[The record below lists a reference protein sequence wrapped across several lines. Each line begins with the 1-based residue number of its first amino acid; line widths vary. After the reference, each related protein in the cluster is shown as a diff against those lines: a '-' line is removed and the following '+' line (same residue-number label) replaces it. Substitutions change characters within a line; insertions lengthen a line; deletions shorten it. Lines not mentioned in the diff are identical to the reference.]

1 MSQVHPLRPGGGHSP
16 EALVGAPEPL
26 PGGAHS
32 EQPGLLAATWR
43 VPRLCQHGFP
53 APANSTAAPSRQPST
68 GQVPT
73 PPASRTRVTTSI
85 HISDARP
92 CPFTSLSSSKC
103 RAPRWASHLPGEAG
117 EPRPSQ
123 LPRAD
128 DTHGLPLSRTVV
140 SAPPGQR
147 SSAEALRA
155 SALARRPSW
164 PSYSPNSPD
173 AQRPS
178 ISRQRAG
185 RATGTHRCER
195 PWLSPAFLLRGSVLP
210 FPIMRFDPS
219 CAPAAS

>member
-1 MSQVHPLRPGGGHSP
+1 MPTWVSRACKQHCRPFQA
-16 EALVGAPEPL
+16 ALHGA
-26 PGGAHS
+26 GAH
-32 EQPGLLAATWR
+32 PA
-43 VPRLCQHGFP
+43 RL
-53 APANSTAAPSRQPST
+53 TDT
-68 GQVPT
+68 GD
-73 PPASRTRVTTSI
+73 TSI

-103 RAPRWASHLPGEAG
+103 CAPRWASHLPREAG

-123 LPRAD
+123 LPRTD
-128 DTHGLPLSRTVV
+128 NMQGLLLSHTVV

-147 SSAEALRA
+147 SSAEALGA

-164 PSYSPNSPD
+164 PAHTPNSPD
-173 AQRPS
+173 ARGPS

-195 PWLSPAFLLRGSVLP
+195 PWLSRAFLLRGSVLP

-219 CAPAAS
+219 CAPAVS